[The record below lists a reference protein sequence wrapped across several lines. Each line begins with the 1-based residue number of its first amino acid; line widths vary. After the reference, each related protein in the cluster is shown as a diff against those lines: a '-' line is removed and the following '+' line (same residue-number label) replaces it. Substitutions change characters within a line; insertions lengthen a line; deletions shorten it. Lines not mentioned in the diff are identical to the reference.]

1 MSNKYLIVDTNV
13 LLHYQPIN
21 QIDWSNIS
29 GCKNPIIYVPFVVI
43 EELDKHKDQH
53 RLAKMRERARKTL
66 ALIDKVIGD
75 KFTGDLREGVRLIVE
90 SVSPKVN
97 WEELKLEKN
106 KPDHRVIASA
116 FAKNSDSNQVA
127 VVHRDYTIKLTLRRL
142 KLQSLE
148 LPEELLLEDAVDE
161 LDREIKALRLENE
174 RLKSRVPKLCLESG
188 EKSNRGLI
196 MVGPE
201 LLPYSPT
208 ELEDIL
214 QRLREKYPLMVKE
227 NTQEKEN
234 TQNEHLS
241 RPGTIPK
248 DTAGV
253 SIFEGIADMSK
264 KSVITDK
271 QRKHYNDELYAFFEE
286 YRNWLVKARDIEIQ
300 RSLFRPLNLWVFNSG
315 SYPAQDVDVEVR
327 FPNFVHVS
335 LGENTL
341 VPPTKPEPP
350 ERPKPKNIFDSYTP
364 PDFRTNSSL
373 FYPRSL
379 PDLISR
385 TNSQPKASIYEDE
398 GCDCVTM
405 HWDNLKHSY
414 RYQISPIPHVQFES
428 YESVRGFQLEYWI
441 SAANLPSTCEG
452 TFNVEVRID

>member
-13 LLHYQPIN
+13 LLHYRPID
-21 QIDWSNIS
+21 QIDWSSIS
-29 GCKNPIIYVPFVVI
+29 GCKNPIVYVPLVVI

-75 KFTGDLREGVRLIVE
+75 EFSGDLRNDVQLIVE
-90 SVSPKVN
+90 SETPKVDWDVLN
-97 WEELKLEKN
+97 LEEN

-116 FAKNSDSNQVA
+116 FSKNSDSNQVA

-174 RLKSRVPKLCLESG
+174 RLKSRLPKLCLESG

-196 MVGPE
+196 MVGPK
-201 LLPYSPT
+201 LLPYSPPK
-208 ELEDIL
+208 LEDIL
-214 QRLREKYPLMVKE
+214 QRLREKYPLMEMVME
-227 NTQEKEN
+227 NTQS
-234 TQNEHLS
+234 EHLS
-241 RPGTIPK
+241 RPGVVFSLVNTTNKP
-248 DTAGV
+248 
-253 SIFEGIADMSK
+253 M
-264 KSVITDK
+264 ITNK
-271 QRKHYNDELYAFFEE
+271 QRKHYNDELCAFYEE
-286 YRNWLVKARDIEIQ
+286 YRNWLVKARDIEIR

-327 FPNFVHVS
+327 FPNSVRVS

-341 VPPTKPEPP
+341 APPSEPKPPK
-350 ERPKPKNIFDSYTP
+350 RPKPKDILDAYSP

-373 FYPRSL
+373 FYPQSL
-379 PDLISR
+379 PDLIPR
-385 TNSQPKASIYEDE
+385 TNSQPKTSIYEDE
-398 GCDCVTM
+398 GCTCVAM
-405 HWDNLKHSY
+405 HWDNLKHGY
-414 RYQISPIPHVQFES
+414 RYPISPIPHVQFES
-428 YESVRGFQLEYWI
+428 YESIRGFQLEYWI
-441 SAANLPSTCEG
+441 SAANLPTACKG
-452 TFNVEVRID
+452 TFDVEVRTD